1 MKILLCVLILF
12 NVLIGDCYLFN
23 AESDYF
29 ARSYVLIDG
38 YNNEVLEGKNYHLI
52 RSVASIS
59 KIMTAIVALE
69 SEMDLFYSY
78 KIKEEWTNI
87 EGSSVYLKIDES
99 YRLIDLIYG
108 VLLRS
113 GNDASY
119 AVSNIVSKSTEEFVN
134 KMNEKALMLGML
146 NTTFHNPCGL
156 DIDDPGNLSTSYDMA
171 LLMKYCMENELFREI
186 ISTKRYTFGNKVYD
200 NKNKLLKS
208 YEYLLGGKTGYTYKA
223 KRTLVTAAEKNNQY
237 LIMVSLDCGNDYN
250 FHKITYE
257 KYFNNYEYIM
267 FLDKGVNYID
277 DYKIRSNNVIGIR
290 VKKEDIAGSIKE
302 YFIYP
307 KAKELKIYLIL
318 KDNKKISYNG
328 PLDIIFV

>member
-1 MKILLCVLILF
+1 MNIKSKLNEDGTAPDSWEWVEMQDIVTLEKGTKIENKKLP
-12 NVLIGDCYLFN
+12 YL
-23 AESDYF
+23 E
-29 ARSYVLIDG
+29 AR
-38 YNNEVLEGKNYHLI
+38 
-52 RSVASIS
+52 
-59 KIMTAIVALE
+59 
-69 SEMDLFYSY
+69 
-78 KIKEEWTNI
+78 
-87 EGSSVYLKIDES
+87 YL
-99 YRLIDLIYG
+99 RT
-108 VLLRS
+108 

>member
-1 MKILLCVLILF
+1 MKKILFLFCIFLSCLNNFFLIKADTSYI
-12 NVLIGDCYLFN
+12 VK
-23 AESDYF
+23 
-29 ARSYVLIDG
+29 SYVLMDG
-38 YNNEVLEGKNYHLI
+38 HNGEVLEDKDAHLI

-59 KIMTAIVALE
+59 KIMTAILALE
-69 SEMDLFYSY
+69 SELDLFYSY
-78 KIKEEWTNI
+78 NVKPEWTNI

-119 AVSNIVSKSTEEFVN
+119 AISNIVSKSTEEFVN
-134 KMNEKALMLGML
+134 KMNEKASMLGMF

-186 ISTKRYTFGNKVYD
+186 ISTKRYIFGNKVYE
-200 NKNKLLKS
+200 NKNKLIKS

-223 KRTLVTAAEKNNQY
+223 KRTLVTAAEKDDQY

-250 FHKITYE
+250 FHKDTFE
-257 KYFNNYEYIM
+257 KYFNNYAYIV
-267 FLDKGVNYID
+267 FLNKGINWID
-277 DYKIRSNNVIGIR
+277 DYKINSYDVVGIR
-290 VKKEDIAGSIKE
+290 VNKNDVEGSIKE

-328 PLDIIFV
+328 HLDIIFI

>member
-1 MKILLCVLILF
+1 MKKILFLFCVFLSCLHNCFFIKADT
-12 NVLIGDCYLFN
+12 NYIVK
-23 AESDYF
+23 
-29 ARSYVLIDG
+29 SYVLMDG
-38 YNNEVLEGKNYHLI
+38 HNGEVLEDKDAHLI

-59 KIMTAIVALE
+59 KIMTAILALE
-69 SEMDLFYSY
+69 SELDLFYSY
-78 KIKEEWTNI
+78 NVKPEWTNI

-156 DIDDPGNLSTSYDMA
+156 DIDDLGNLSTSYDMA

-186 ISTKRYTFGNKVYD
+186 ISTKRYTFGDKVYD

-223 KRTLVTAAEKNNQY
+223 KRTLVTAAKKDDQY

-257 KYFNNYEYIM
+257 KYFNNYEYIL
-267 FLDKGVNYID
+267 FLDKGINYID
-277 DYKIRSNNVIGIR
+277 DYKIRSNSVIGIR

-328 PLDIIFV
+328 HLDIIFI

>member
-1 MKILLCVLILF
+1 MVK
-12 NVLIGDCYLFN
+12 
-23 AESDYF
+23 
-29 ARSYVLIDG
+29 SYVLMDG
-38 YNNEVLEGKNYHLI
+38 HNGEVLEDKDAHLI

-59 KIMTAIVALE
+59 KIMTAILALE
-69 SEMDLFYSY
+69 SELDLFYSY
-78 KIKEEWTNI
+78 NIKPEWTNI

-156 DIDDPGNLSTSYDMA
+156 DVDDPGNLSTSYDMA

-223 KRTLVTAAEKNNQY
+223 KRTLVTAAEKDNQY

-250 FHKITYE
+250 FHKVTYE
-257 KYFNNYEYIM
+257 KYFDDYEYVV
-267 FLDKGVNYID
+267 FLNKGINYID
-277 DYKIRSNNVIGIR
+277 DYEIRSNNVIGIR
-290 VKKEDIAGSIKE
+290 VKKENIEGSIKE

-318 KDNKKISYNG
+318 NDNKKISYNG